1 MPLFIILAIVAIAVF
16 AIRASQFRKRALN
29 NTVYRVRTEKREVS
43 EGEDFF
49 LYETIANAKNMPL
62 PNVRVDVTLP
72 TGLDFCL
79 YGKEG
84 EGQKTSH
91 MHNIESVFVLKP
103 GSAVERRWRIKAGR
117 RGVYH
122 LGEARMVVSDIFGTA
137 KLSTFFEA
145 TNEKENTIT
154 VLPSPIDLEEYFI
167 PVTDPMGDNTTD
179 FSLIPDPLL
188 YMGTREYRPGDP
200 VSRINQKASARMQK
214 QMVDIDEYTERNSF
228 DLVFNLQSR
237 GREDTGT
244 TPESAEL
251 VELGISVCASV
262 FDRALSEEIPVRMI
276 CNTTHDN
283 DERDYFISEY
293 FSGRSDVREALRMLA
308 GIEMKLSCRIENMLE
323 DILRENETS
332 PTCKNLVLVTSY
344 IDEVITDFALGMEA
358 LGIEVIIFATSTL
371 KSTAE
376 LPDGVKVFY
385 KTYR

>member
-1 MPLFIILAIVAIAVF
+1 MPFIVLVIVAIAIF
-16 AIRASQFRKRALN
+16 ALRATQFRKRALN
-29 NTVYRVRTEKREVS
+29 NTVYKVRTEAREVS
-43 EGEDFF
+43 EGDDFF
-49 LYETIANAKNMPL
+49 LYETIANAKNIPL

-79 YGKEG
+79 YDKEG
-84 EGQKTSH
+84 ERHKTAH

-103 GSAVERRWRIKAGR
+103 GSAVERRWRIRASR
-117 RGVYH
+117 RGIYH
-122 LGEARMVVSDIFGTA
+122 LGEARMVVSDIFGTT
-137 KLSTFFEA
+137 KLSAFFEA
-145 TNEKENTIT
+145 PREKENTVT

-188 YMGTREYRPGDP
+188 YLGTREYRPGDP

-276 CNTTHDN
+276 CNTTHEN

-293 FSGRSDVREALRMLA
+293 FSGRSDIKEALRMLA
-308 GIEMKLSCRIENMLE
+308 GVEMKLSCRIEDMLE
-323 DILRENETS
+323 ELLIENES
-332 PTCKNLVLVTSY
+332 NPTCKNLVLVTSY
-344 IDEVITDFALGMEA
+344 IDEVITDFALKMKA

-371 KSTAE
+371 KSVPD
-376 LPDGVKVFY
+376 LPAGIRVFY

>member
-1 MPLFIILAIVAIAVF
+1 MPFIVLAIVAITLF
-16 AIRASQFRKRALN
+16 AIRAAQFRKRALN
-29 NTVYRVRTEKREVS
+29 NTVYKVRTEAREVS
-43 EGEDFF
+43 EGDDFF

-79 YGKEG
+79 YDKEG
-84 EGQKTSH
+84 DNYKTAH

-103 GSAVERRWRIKAGR
+103 GSAVERRWRIMAKQ
-117 RGVYH
+117 RGIYH
-122 LGEARMVVSDIFGTA
+122 LGEARMVVSDIFGVN
-137 KLSTFFEA
+137 KLSAFFEA
-145 TNEKENTIT
+145 PCEKENTIT

-188 YMGTREYRPGDP
+188 YLGTREYRPGDP

-214 QMVDIDEYTERNSF
+214 QMVDIDEYTESNSF

-251 VELGISVCASV
+251 VELGVSVCASV

-276 CNTTHDN
+276 CNTTHEN
-283 DERDYFISEY
+283 DERDYFISEH
-293 FSGRSDVREALRMLA
+293 FSGRSDVKEALRMLA
-308 GIEMKLSCRIENMLE
+308 GIEMQLSCRIEHMLE
-323 DILRENETS
+323 ELLIENES
-332 PTCKNLVLVTSY
+332 NPTCKNLVLVTSY
-344 IDEVITDFALGMEA
+344 IDEVIVDFALKMQA

-371 KSTAE
+371 KSVTE
-376 LPDGVKVFY
+376 LPDGIRVFY

>member
-1 MPLFIILAIVAIAVF
+1 MPFIILAAVAIALF
-16 AIRASQFRKRALN
+16 AIRAAQFRKRGLN
-29 NTVYRVRTEKREVS
+29 NTVYKVHTEVREIS

-72 TGLDFCL
+72 VGLDFCL
-79 YGKEG
+79 YDKDGD
-84 EGQKTSH
+84 GQKTAH

-103 GSAVERRWRIKAGR
+103 GSAVERRWRIRASR
-117 RGVYH
+117 RGIYH
-122 LGEARMVVSDIFGTA
+122 LDEARMVVNDIFGTN
-137 KLSTFFEA
+137 KLSAFFEA
-145 TNEKENTIT
+145 PCEKGNTIT

-179 FSLIPDPLL
+179 FSLVPDPLL
-188 YMGTREYRPGDP
+188 YLGTREYRPGDP

-214 QMVDIDEYTERNSF
+214 QMVDIDEYTEQNSF

-237 GREDTGT
+237 GREDAGT

-251 VELGISVCASV
+251 VELGVSVCASV

-276 CNTTHDN
+276 CNTTHEN

-293 FSGRSDVREALRMLA
+293 FSGRSDVKQALRMLA

-323 DILRENETS
+323 EILCENES
-332 PTCKNLVLVTSY
+332 NPTCKNLVLVTSY
-344 IDEVITDFALGMEA
+344 IDETITDFALKMED

-371 KSTAE
+371 KSVTD
-376 LPDGVKVFY
+376 LPEGIKIFY

>member
-1 MPLFIILAIVAIAVF
+1 MPFIILAIVAILLF
-16 AIRASQFRKRALN
+16 ALRSAHFRKRALN
-29 NTVYRVRTEKREVS
+29 NMVYKVRTEVREVS
-43 EGEDFF
+43 EGDDFF

-72 TGLDFCL
+72 VGLDFCL
-79 YGKEG
+79 YGNKG
-84 EGQKTSH
+84 EEKKISH

-103 GSAVERRWRIKAGR
+103 GAAVERRWRIRASR
-117 RGVYH
+117 RGVYR
-122 LGEARMVVSDIFGTA
+122 LGEARMVVSDIFGTG
-137 KLSTFFEA
+137 KLSAFFEA
-145 TNEKENTIT
+145 TGEKENTIT

-167 PVTDPMGDNTTD
+167 PVTDPMGDNTTE

-188 YMGTREYRPGDP
+188 YAGTREYRPGDP

-276 CNTTHDN
+276 CNTTHEN

-293 FSGRSDVREALRMLA
+293 FSGRSDTKDALRMLA
-308 GIEMKLSCRIENMLE
+308 GIEMKLSCRIEDMLE
-323 DILRENETS
+323 ELLIENEAN
-332 PTCKNLVLVTSY
+332 PTCKNLVFVTSY
-344 IDEVITDFALGMEA
+344 IDEVITDFAVKMEA

-371 KSTAE
+371 KSVPE
-376 LPDGVKVFY
+376 LPDGIKVFY

>member
-1 MPLFIILAIVAIAVF
+1 MPFLVLAIVAIVLF
-16 AIRASQFRKRALN
+16 ALRASRFRKRALN
-29 NTVYRVRTEKREVS
+29 NVIYKVRTDLREIS

-62 PNVRVDVTLP
+62 PNVRADVTLP
-72 TGLDFCL
+72 VGLDFCL
-79 YGKEG
+79 YGKDG
-84 EGQKTSH
+84 EETKISH

-103 GSAVERRWRIKAGR
+103 GSAVERRWRIRASR
-117 RGVYH
+117 RGVYR
-122 LGEARMVVSDIFGTA
+122 LGEARMVVSDIFGTG
-137 KLSTFFEA
+137 KLSAFFEA
-145 TNEKENTIT
+145 TGEKENTIT

-167 PVTDPMGDNTTD
+167 PVTDPMGDNTTE

-188 YMGTREYRPGDP
+188 YAGTREYRPGDP

-214 QMVDIDEYTERNSF
+214 QMVDMDEYTEKNSF
-228 DLVFNLQSR
+228 DILFNLQSR
-237 GREDTGT
+237 GREDAGN

-251 VELGISVCASV
+251 VELGVSVCASV
-262 FDRALSEEIPVRMI
+262 FDRALREEILVRMI
-276 CNTTHDN
+276 CNTTSDN

-308 GIEMKLSCRIENMLE
+308 GIEMKLSCRIEDMLE
-323 DILRENETS
+323 EILTENEAD

-344 IDEVITDFALGMEA
+344 IDEVIINFATKMTD

-371 KSTAE
+371 KSVSE
-376 LPDGVKVFY
+376 IPSDIKVFY